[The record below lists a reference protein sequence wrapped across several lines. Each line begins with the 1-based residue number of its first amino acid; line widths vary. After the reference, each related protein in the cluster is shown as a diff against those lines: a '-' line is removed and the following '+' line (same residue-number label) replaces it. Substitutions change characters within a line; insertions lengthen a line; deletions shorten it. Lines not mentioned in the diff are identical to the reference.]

1 MGKRYSEEQI
11 ERAKNMSILE
21 YAQTHGYNCKKAGR
35 EYHIT
40 GYGGLYVKPENN
52 SFYNH
57 SQEKGGYG
65 CISFVQQME
74 GVSFLQAMETLVGEP
89 AEEYDR
95 DNYEPKKSP
104 EKPKSEYLPKE
115 YIPPE
120 PDEKPIVFEPP
131 SMDEK
136 SKYAYGYLTGTR
148 GLDISLIND
157 FVKQGVLYQTTSNYT
172 DKDSGKEY
180 YNHNIVF
187 LHIDENGEPC
197 GASLQGTRSDR
208 RFKQNM
214 TGTVNDFGYVYNK
227 GTDPDT
233 VYLFEAPIDMMS
245 FVQLHP
251 EIENAKFVAMEGLK
265 PTIAEHYIN
274 SGYMVISCV
283 DNDKAGKSFNN
294 RILNDQMQKAFGGQS
309 VKLTVDD
316 RKPPIEYLEAEN
328 NGNKITLFLSEDDYR
343 DYKDIKGCTSGRC
356 FIWKNESNYQLNNEL
371 VEYGVKDFNDLLK
384 LRKGNAR
391 ESKSEIEG
399 SLTIPFSEK
408 LDEVVEIAGKIEDAI
423 DSGVLNQAQ
432 QREAEQD
439 RGQAR

>member
-11 ERAKNMSILE
+11 EQAKNMSILE

-74 GVSFLQAMETLVGEP
+74 GISFLQAMETLVGEP

-95 DNYEPKKSP
+95 ENDKSWYAAKYVP
-104 EKPKSEYLPKE
+104 YTPKE

-120 PDEKPIVFEPP
+120 PDEKPTVFEPP

-136 SKYAYGYLTGTR
+136 LKFAYGYLTGTR
-148 GLDISLIND
+148 GLDINLIND
-157 FVKQGVLYQTTSNYT
+157 FVKQGILYQTTSTYT
-172 DKDSGKEY
+172 NKDSGKEY

-227 GTDPDT
+227 GADPDT

-356 FIWKNESNYQLNNEL
+356 FIWKNESNYQLNTEL
-371 VEYGVKDFNDLLK
+371 AEYGVKDFNDLLK
-384 LRKGNAR
+384 KSISAPER
-391 ESKSEIEG
+391 E
-399 SLTIPFSEK
+399 
-408 LDEVVEIAGKIEDAI
+408 LDEAVEWSHDVIEACEEH
-423 DSGVLNQAQ
+423 AQ